1 MPTIENSAAQACTS
15 VADYCQLAR
24 FTRISPIRM
33 FLATY
38 PFKPVAKTHN
48 CHPLLSK
55 SPLLFVIV
63 GIIDALHEDFTV
75 VDAVGASN
83 LKS

>member
-1 MPTIENSAAQACTS
+1 MLTIENSATQAFAQ
-15 VADYCQLAR
+15 VANYCQLAR
-24 FTRISPIRM
+24 FTRISLVRM
-33 FLATY
+33 LLATY

-55 SPLLFVIV
+55 SLLLFVIV